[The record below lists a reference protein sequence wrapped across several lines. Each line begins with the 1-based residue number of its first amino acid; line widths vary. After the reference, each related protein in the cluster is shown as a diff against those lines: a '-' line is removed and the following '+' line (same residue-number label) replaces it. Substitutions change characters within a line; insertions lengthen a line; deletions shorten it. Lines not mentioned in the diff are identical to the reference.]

1 MDEGSSKKID
11 PNLGDLLA
19 DPIVHL
25 VMRADNV
32 DENQM
37 RDILE
42 RAAASAAKWHQAGCL
57 AEWVKKEESMTSNDG
72 YRLGV
77 GIILLNDQGEV
88 FVGQRSD
95 VTEEAWQ
102 IPQGR
107 IEEGETP
114 RDAALRELREE
125 LGTSEVEIVAETK
138 RVVPL

>member
-1 MDEGSSKKID
+1 
-11 PNLGDLLA
+11 
-19 DPIVHL
+19 
-25 VMRADNV
+25 
-32 DENQM
+32 
-37 RDILE
+37 
-42 RAAASAAKWHQAGCL
+42 
-57 AEWVKKEESMTSNDG
+57 MTA
-72 YRLGV
+72 
-77 GIILLNDQGEV
+77 IAILLNDQGEV